1 MREGALK
8 ETPLFRG
15 RYEHTIDPK
24 GRFSVPSRFR
34 EILLTHY
41 EDERLIVTNFD
52 GALWAYPLKEWQ
64 QVEDKVASLPQF
76 KTEVKMFQRFFI
88 SAASECPI
96 DKNGRIL
103 LPPTLRDYA
112 ALTKDIVL
120 VGMTHRL
127 EIWSRERW
135 QKVFADAEREI
146 TNMGDRL
153 ADLGL

>member
-1 MREGALK
+1 M
-8 ETPLFRG
+8 FRG

-24 GRFSVPSRFR
+24 GRLSIPSRFR
-34 EILLTHY
+34 EILVSRY
-41 EDERLIVTNFD
+41 EEERLIVTNFD
-52 GALWAYPLKEWQ
+52 DSLWAYPLKEWK

-76 KTEVKMFQRFFI
+76 KSEVKMFQRFFI
-88 SAASECPI
+88 SAAVECPI

-127 EIWSRERW
+127 EIWSRDRW

-153 ADLGL
+153 AELGL